1 MVPGRKCLNVC
12 MCGWVG
18 SFIETMDIFDESRR
32 ILSLLG
38 HLQVAG
44 LMVLNCGVLELQKS
58 LHGVFPDCRMKDD
71 KKKILKTKFTIIIL
85 FNLLIYLF
93 KINL

>member
-12 MCGWVG
+12 MCGWVD
-18 SFIETMDIFDESRR
+18 SFIETMDTFDESRR

-44 LMVLNCGVLELQKS
+44 LMGLNCGVLELQKS
-58 LHGVFPDCRMKDD
+58 LHSVFPDCRMKNE
-71 KKKILKTKFTIIIL
+71 KK
-85 FNLLIYLF
+85 
-93 KINL
+93 